1 MPAEESCPL
10 GLRIYRRIRRPD
22 AEAASRLREAGVGD
36 ICDAMR
42 GMGVMDA
49 AITAVYAPMP
59 RIFGPA
65 ITVDLAPGDGMMLR
79 AAVEVAEPGDVIIA
93 NAHGVTARAI
103 LGGSVGMHMVH
114 RGVQGLV
121 VDGAVR
127 DVREFQALGLPV
139 MARAVTPRSGTSA
152 AGYGEVNIPVA
163 CGGVVVHP
171 GDLVIG
177 DGEGLVVVPRRWVGA
192 VAGVAGHT
200 DHAPYDPESIRQ
212 RLAELPTGAPV
223 AGIAR
228 VRQAMQ
234 AAGRLLDAPWDPE
247 DGPG

>member
-1 MPAEESCPL
+1 MPEEDRCPL
-10 GLRIYRRIRRPD
+10 GLRIYRGIHRPD
-22 AEAASRLREAGVGD
+22 AAAMRRLAQAGIGD
-36 ICDAMR
+36 VCDAMR

-49 AITAVYAPMP
+49 AIAAAFAPMP

-65 ITVDLAPGDGMMLR
+65 VTVDLAPGDGMMLR
-79 AAVEVAEPGDVIIA
+79 AAVELAEPGDVIVA

-103 LGGSVGMHMVH
+103 LGGAVGMHMVH
-114 RGVQGLV
+114 HGVAGLV

-127 DVREFQALGLPV
+127 DIREFRALGFPV

-152 AGYGEVNIPVA
+152 GGYGEVNVPIA

-177 DGEGLVVVPRRWVGA
+177 DEEGLVVVPRRWVAA
-192 VAGVAGHT
+192 VADMAGHT
-200 DHAPYDPESIRQ
+200 DHSPYDPDGIRQ
-212 RLAELPTGAPV
+212 QLAALPQGAPV
-223 AGIAR
+223 PGIAR
-228 VRQAMQ
+228 VRKAMEG
-234 AAGRLLDAPWDPE
+234 AGRVLDAAWDPE